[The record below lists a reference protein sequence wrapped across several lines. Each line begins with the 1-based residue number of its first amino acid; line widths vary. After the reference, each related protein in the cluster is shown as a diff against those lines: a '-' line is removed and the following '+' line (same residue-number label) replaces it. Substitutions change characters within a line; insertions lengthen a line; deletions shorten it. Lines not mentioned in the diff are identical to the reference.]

1 MKKTAFIICSFLLAG
16 RLTAETRHAGAAMEL
31 GVGARSL
38 ACGGYVAALYGQVDN
53 FFANPAATGLILQP
67 ALSLMYAPTFGK
79 INEPMAGYYYLGVAA
94 PLFAGAAFG
103 VHWTRFYVD
112 DIPLYPKL
120 SGKSLADRLEN
131 PSLRPDGS
139 ASGYFNDIEDVFY
152 ITFART
158 FKQLVPLSWLYGDLP
173 VEIPVGINIKIIRQ
187 SLHQNHASA
196 LGLDLGAMLKFSME
210 RLLDVDF
217 LGDAVLAFSALDV
230 AQTPM
235 VWNTRHEDRVQRTL
249 LFGLGYFENFGMS
262 NGGVQFF
269 YTHYEKYESAHLFG
283 LEATWR
289 GLALRSGA
297 GPQGWNFGAGLRWRK
312 LTVDYAF
319 TTLDFSDSHRLGCS
333 FSFADRR
340 RP

>member
-1 MKKTAFIICSFLLAG
+1 MKKTVFIAFLLWLTV
-16 RLTAETRHAGAAMEL
+16 RLPAETRYAGAALEL

-38 ACGGYVAALYGQVDN
+38 ACGGYVAALYGQVEN
-53 FFANPAATGLILQP
+53 FYTNPAATGLVVQP

-79 INEPMAGYYYLGVAA
+79 LSDPMAGYYYIGAAA
-94 PLFAGAAFG
+94 PLFAGAAVG
-103 VHWTRFYVD
+103 LHWTRFYVD
-112 DIPLYPKL
+112 EIPLYPKL
-120 SGKSLADRLEN
+120 GGKSLADRLEN

-139 ASGYFNDIEDVFY
+139 AAGYFSDVEDVFY

-173 VEIPVGINIKIIRQ
+173 VEIPVGLNIKIIRQ
-187 SLHQNHASA
+187 SLYQNHASA
-196 LGLDLGAMLKFSME
+196 LGLDLGAMIKFSME

-230 AQTPM
+230 TQTPM
-235 VWNTRHEDRVQRTL
+235 VWNTRHEDRVRRTL
-249 LFGLGYFENFGMS
+249 LFGFGYFENFGMR
-262 NGGVQFF
+262 NGGVQLF
-269 YTHYEKYESAHLFG
+269 YTHYEKYKTAHLFG
-283 LEATWR
+283 VEATWR

-297 GPQGWNFGAGLRWRK
+297 GLQGWNFGAGLRWRH

-333 FSFADRR
+333 FSFANRR